1 MADSEQ
7 GSAPSETLDS
17 LASFLADNPE
27 ADASGPAKEEKQQ
40 TEAAPSTEDNVEA
53 AEEITEGTEETE
65 ETTEAKAEEEKTDE
79 AASLKFKVPV
89 KGENGEDQTVEVD
102 QKELIAGYQ
111 RHADYTRKTQELSN
125 REREVTQKV
134 AERLN
139 EGQAYYMQQA
149 QLAQAAITQLAG
161 LKSADEM
168 AQLAVTDPATW
179 VQESQREQRV
189 RGVLT
194 QLEQTMQ
201 AEQQRQQAEAQ
212 AAKERDYQATW
223 QVLTK
228 EGIDRPALKK
238 IFDVMLDHY
247 KVPAER
253 IANVSDPILV
263 RIMRDA
269 AAYRELQ
276 TRKTVVSKKVA
287 EAPRLPAQRQT
298 VPASERVNKSLNA
311 RFASGKAKLDDLA
324 AYLHN
329 NSI

>member
-27 ADASGPAKEEKQQ
+27 ADASGPAKEEEKQ
-40 TEAAPSTEDNVEA
+40 TAASPDEDKDAEAAQ
-53 AEEITEGTEETE
+53 EITEGTEETE
-65 ETTEAKAEEEKTDE
+65 EAPEAKAEEAKPDD

-139 EGQAYYMQQA
+139 EGQTYYMQQA
-149 QLAQAAITQLAG
+149 QLAHAAITQLAG

-168 AQLAVTDPATW
+168 AQIAVTDPAAW
-179 VQESQREQRV
+179 VAEQQREQRV
-189 RGVLT
+189 KGVLS
-194 QLEQTMQ
+194 QLEQSMQ
-201 AEQQRQQAEAQ
+201 AELTRQQQEQKAEN
-212 AAKERDYQATW
+212 ERAYQETW
-223 QVLTK
+223 QILTK
-228 EGIDRPALKK
+228 EGIDRPKLKG

-247 KVPAER
+247 KVPSER
-253 IANVSDPILV
+253 IANVVDPILI

-276 TRKTVVSKKVA
+276 TRKEVVTKKVT

-298 VPASERVNKSLNA
+298 TPASERINKKIDA

-324 AYLHN
+324 AYLHHN
-329 NSI
+329 QI